1 MLTNDKNC
9 LQNINYLKFLINYS
23 KIYPY
28 FDSIIWTDFELNS
41 EYILTKSTKEA
52 FLIRKSVDT

>member
-1 MLTNDKNC
+1 MMLANNKNC
-9 LQNINYLKFLINYS
+9 LKNINYFKFLTCYTNS
-23 KIYPY
+23 Y